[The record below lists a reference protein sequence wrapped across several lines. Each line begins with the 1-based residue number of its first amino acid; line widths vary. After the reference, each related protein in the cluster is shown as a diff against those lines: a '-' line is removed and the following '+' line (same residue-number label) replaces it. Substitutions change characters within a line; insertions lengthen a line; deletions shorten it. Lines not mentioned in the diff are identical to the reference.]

1 MWRGDAM
8 AVTFHM
14 KPHFWH
20 STPPHLRDFNTT
32 SSHITWRDVELCGVE
47 FQVMC
52 GMFCNV
58 AVMWIKVRCRK
69 CTIWCDAKRDVQC
82 QMCYEMWWYDVEWW
96 CGTRGIWCAVMQ
108 DVKCGCAIPS
118 DVEWF
123 DTLDRWCDWCGI
135 WWLKY
140 SVECVLWDNV
150 EV

>member
-52 GMFCNV
+52 GMFCKV
-58 AVMWIKVRCRK
+58 AVMWIKVRCRI
-69 CTIWCDAKRDVQC
+69 CTIWCDAKRVQC
-82 QMCYEMWWYDVEWW
+82 QMCCEMWRYDVEWW
-96 CGTRGIWCAVMQ
+96 CGTRGIWYA
-108 DVKCGCAIPS
+108 DVKCARC
-118 DVEWF
+118 EMWLCN
-123 DTLDRWCDWCGI
+123 TEWCGMVWHHI
-135 WWLKY
+135 RQVVWLMRNLM
-140 SVECVLWDNV
+140 VEIQCGMCAVG
-150 EV
+150 